1 MKEVT
6 YMERHIPKPG
16 ERYTDIRQKTYQ
28 ILCVANYVRTK
39 EKMVVYQGL
48 YGEFEYFVR
57 PLGMFM
63 EEVDHKKYPDVLQKY
78 YFELSD
84 QTMRQEMPVI
94 PPVES
99 LPQKEPLDFKEA
111 DQMAGSESSEQEQA
125 NPSLIR
131 FLDADTLE
139 EKYQVVKALGGS
151 ITNRLID
158 DFAVT
163 LDLVIP
169 EGDIDFRY
177 HQLLSSVRTLQ
188 KFESTRFRK
197 R

>member
-1 MKEVT
+1 
-6 YMERHIPKPG
+6 MERPIPKPG
-16 ERYTDIRQKTYQ
+16 ERYTDINGNPYQ

-48 YGEFEYFVR
+48 YGEFECFVR

-63 EEVDHKKYPDVLQKY
+63 EKVDHKNDPTASQTY
-78 YFELSD
+78 YFERMHTKKNEPDHQPAEPDLACA
-84 QTMRQEMPVI
+84 QQ
-94 PPVES
+94 
-99 LPQKEPLDFKEA
+99 PQKNPEHTEQQA
-111 DQMAGSESSEQEQA
+111 DPALLQ
-125 NPSLIR
+125 

-139 EKYQVVKALGGS
+139 QKYQIIKNLGAS

-169 EGDIDFRY
+169 DGSVDIRY
-177 HQLLSSVRTLQ
+177 QQLLSSIRTMQ
-188 KFESTRFRK
+188 KFESNRFR